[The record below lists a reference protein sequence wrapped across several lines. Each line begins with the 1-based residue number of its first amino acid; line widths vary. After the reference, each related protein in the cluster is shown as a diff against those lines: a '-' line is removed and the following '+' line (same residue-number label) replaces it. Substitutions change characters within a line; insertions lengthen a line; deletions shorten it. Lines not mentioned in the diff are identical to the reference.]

1 MIRNGLI
8 QNISRGGGQL
18 QWLDGKDM
26 KEQKDIQNG
35 IILDII
41 GQVGKRY
48 VHNRNYVNILCA
60 KH

>member
-1 MIRNGLI
+1 MALFKILAG
-8 QNISRGGGQL
+8 GGGQL
-18 QWLDGKDM
+18 QWSDGKDM